1 MSSKKWG
8 GEHSLSLSSGRNVLF
23 KIPGRTET
31 KPEIEFGFLEVV
43 ILKISWDGLSC
54 QQMNDCEEN

>member
-1 MSSKKWG
+1 MEERLGHDFQEMG
-8 GEHSLSLSSGRNVLF
+8 GSTLFLSSGRNVLF

-54 QQMNDCEEN
+54 

>member
-1 MSSKKWG
+1 MEERLGHVFQEMGVGST
-8 GEHSLSLSSGRNVLF
+8 LFLSSGRNVLF

-31 KPEIEFGFLEVV
+31 KPVIEFGFLEVV

-54 QQMNDCEEN
+54 

>member
-1 MSSKKWG
+1 MEERLGHVFQEMGVGST
-8 GEHSLSLSSGRNVLF
+8 LFLSSGRNVLF

-31 KPEIEFGFLEVV
+31 KPEIELGFSEVV

-54 QQMNDCEEN
+54 

>member
-1 MSSKKWG
+1 MEERLGHVFQEMGVGST
-8 GEHSLSLSSGRNVLF
+8 LFLSSGRNVLF

-31 KPEIEFGFLEVV
+31 KPEIEFDFLEVV

-54 QQMNDCEEN
+54 

>member
-1 MSSKKWG
+1 MEERLGHVFQEMGVGSTLF
-8 GEHSLSLSSGRNVLF
+8 LSLGRNVFF

-54 QQMNDCEEN
+54 

>member
-8 GEHSLSLSSGRNVLF
+8 GSTLFLSSGSNVLF
-23 KIPGRTET
+23 KIPGRTDT

-54 QQMNDCEEN
+54 

>member
-1 MSSKKWG
+1 M
-8 GEHSLSLSSGRNVLF
+8 LF

-54 QQMNDCEEN
+54 QQMNDCEGN